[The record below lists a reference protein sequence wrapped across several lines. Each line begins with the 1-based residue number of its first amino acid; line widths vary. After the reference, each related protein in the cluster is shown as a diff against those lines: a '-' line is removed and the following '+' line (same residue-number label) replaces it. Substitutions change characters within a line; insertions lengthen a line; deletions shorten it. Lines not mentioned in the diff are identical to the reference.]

1 MARKQSRTSTS
12 RTRKASKKAK
22 AKTKTTK
29 LVRWSSAD
37 IKQLKTLIKQNTPTR
52 VIGLKLGRTE
62 ASVRQHAYRMGLSLR
77 PTNRSPYG

>member
-12 RTRKASKKAK
+12 RTRKPSKKA
-22 AKTKTTK
+22 KTTK

-37 IKQLKTLIKQNTPTR
+37 NKQLKTLVKQNTPTR
-52 VIGLKLGRTE
+52 VIGLKLRRTE
-62 ASVRQHAYRMGLSLR
+62 ASVRQHAYRIGLSLR